1 MAEQAKTL
9 TFNKKNVVKESGSD
23 RVFSFIVHAFLI
35 VIMLVMIYPLYFVVI
50 ASISD
55 PFDVVNGRVFLW
67 PVNFSLDSYAH
78 VMGTNSIWVGYKNTI
93 INTVIYVAYS
103 LCITI
108 PAAYVVAK
116 RNLPGRRLLNLFFLI
131 TMFFGGGMVPT
142 YLMYKEFG
150 MLNTRWSLI
159 LTSTSCYNMI
169 VARTYFSTSI
179 PESLYE
185 AAEIDG
191 ANEFTCFFR
200 IALPLAGSIIAVIAL
215 FVASGVWN
223 SYYNALLYIRDQSL
237 YPLQLVLRDI
247 LINAANAFQNIEAG
261 SADADVYEQALRL
274 TYLAES
280 MKYSII
286 FIASFPMLAL
296 YPFVQKYFVKGVMIG
311 AVKG

>member
-35 VIMLVMIYPLYFVVI
+35 VIMLMMIYPLYFVVI

-169 VARTYFSTSI
+169 VARTYTKRQKLTA
-179 PESLYE
+179 PM
-185 AAEIDG
+185 
-191 ANEFTCFFR
+191 N
-200 IALPLAGSIIAVIAL
+200 LP
-215 FVASGVWN
+215 AS
-223 SYYNALLYIRDQSL
+223 S
-237 YPLQLVLRDI
+237 
-247 LINAANAFQNIEAG
+247 
-261 SADADVYEQALRL
+261 ALRCRWRAPSL
-274 TYLAES
+274 LLSPCLWLPAYGTAITTPC
-280 MKYSII
+280 SISAIRACILSSWCCAI
-286 FIASFPMLAL
+286 F
-296 YPFVQKYFVKGVMIG
+296 
-311 AVKG
+311 

>member
-1 MAEQAKTL
+1 MAEHAAKAL
-9 TFNKKNVVKESGSD
+9 KKNNIVRETHSD
-23 RVFSFIVHAFLI
+23 RVFNFVVHAILLLI
-35 VIMLVMIYPLYFVVI
+35 TLIMIYPLYFVVI
-50 ASISD
+50 ASLSD

-67 PVNFSLDSYAH
+67 PVNFSLESYSY
-78 VMGTNSIWVGYKNTI
+78 VIGTGSIWVGYKNSI
-93 INTVIYVAYS
+93 INTIIYVTYS

-108 PAAYVVAK
+108 PCSYVLAK
-116 RNLPGRRLLNLFFLI
+116 QHLPGRHIFNLFFLI

-150 MLNTRWSLI
+150 LLNTRWSLI
-159 LTSTSCYNMI
+159 LTATSCYNMI

-200 IALPLAGSIIAVIAL
+200 IALPLSGSIIAVIAL
-215 FVASGVWN
+215 FVASGTWN

-247 LINAANAFQNIEAG
+247 LINASNAFQNIEVG
-261 SADADVYEQALRL
+261 SADEDAYQQALRL

-286 FIASFPMLAL
+286 FIASFPLLAL

>member
-1 MAEQAKTL
+1 MAQTAL
-9 TFNKKNVVKESGSD
+9 KKRGGTAVREGTSD
-23 RVFSFIVHAFLI
+23 RIFNFVVHAFLI
-35 VIMLVMIYPLYFVVI
+35 LVMLIMIYPLYFVVI
-50 ASISD
+50 ASVSD
-55 PFDVVNGRVFLW
+55 PFDVVNGRVFLL
-67 PVNFSLDSYAH
+67 PVNLSLDSYTH
-78 VMGTNSIWVGYKNTI
+78 VLQTDSIWVGYQNTI
-93 INTVIYVAYS
+93 INTAVYVTYS

-108 PAAYVVAK
+108 PAAYVLAK
-116 RNLPGRRLLNLFFLI
+116 RNLPGRRLLNLFFLV

-150 MLNTRWSLI
+150 LLNTRWSLI
-159 LTSTSCYNMI
+159 LTATSCYNLI

-191 ANEFTCFFR
+191 ANEFTCFFQ
-200 IALPLAGSIIAVIAL
+200 IAIPLAGSIIAVIAL
-215 FVASGVWN
+215 FVASGTWN
-223 SYYNALLYIRDQSL
+223 SYYNALLYIRDQKL

-247 LINAANAFQNIEAG
+247 LINAQNAFLNIEVG
-261 SADADVYEQALRL
+261 SADADVYQQALRL

-280 MKYSII
+280 MKYSVI

-296 YPFVQKYFVKGVMIG
+296 YPFVQKYFVKGVMVG

>member
-1 MAEQAKTL
+1 MAQTAL
-9 TFNKKNVVKESGSD
+9 KKRRGTAVREGTSD
-23 RVFSFIVHAFLI
+23 RIFNFVVHAFLI
-35 VIMLVMIYPLYFVVI
+35 LVMLIMIYPLYFVII
-50 ASISD
+50 ASVSD
-55 PFDVVNGRVFLW
+55 PFDVVNGRVFLA
-67 PVNFSLDSYAH
+67 PVNLSLDSYTH
-78 VMGTNSIWVGYKNTI
+78 VLQTNSIWVGYKNTI
-93 INTVIYVAYS
+93 INTTIYVIYS

-108 PAAYVVAK
+108 PAAYVLAK
-116 RNLPGRRLLNLFFLI
+116 RDLPGRRLLNLFFLV

-150 MLNTRWSLI
+150 LLNTRWSLI
-159 LTSTSCYNMI
+159 LTATSCYNMI

-191 ANEFTCFFR
+191 ANEFTCFFQ
-200 IALPLAGSIIAVIAL
+200 IAIPLAGSIIAVIAL
-215 FVASGVWN
+215 FVASGTWN
-223 SYYNALLYIRDQSL
+223 SYYNALLYIRDQKL

-247 LINAANAFQNIEAG
+247 LINAQNAFLNIEAG
-261 SADADVYEQALRL
+261 SADADAYMQALRL

-280 MKYSII
+280 MKYSVI

-296 YPFVQKYFVKGVMIG
+296 YPFVQKYFVKGVMVG